1 METRELLRGGCENT
15 NQRSPSQRREQAGE
29 SQGRPR
35 KTRAS
40 GGIWV
45 AGVWGG
51 AARSEAVMGAAAV
64 GLRHRAVGRDREKAA
79 VRRPG
84 VGLVRHNLGDVTF
97 VCA

>member
-1 METRELLRGGCENT
+1 METRELLPGGCENT

-35 KTRAS
+35 NTRVS
-40 GGIWV
+40 GGICG

-64 GLRHRAVGRDREKAA
+64 GLRHRAVGRDRGGSGPATR
-79 VRRPG
+79 VG
-84 VGLVRHNLGDVTF
+84 VGSSQPGSGALLR
-97 VCA
+97 